1 MFSFFDGNKRILK
14 QIIEADKSL
23 SPILACYEK
32 SASVLKKSAF
42 LCFRKDAESH
52 DILTMD
58 FYNQY
63 SSTKDM
69 ILTLLKNNNTVYKVD
84 ESKIGVALSF
94 IYFNMTMA
102 LFNNGCCCSSSLKF
116 KKALDSYDA
125 CIGVFNETNS
135 YLKRYAPQ
143 YLKLWETTMLDNY
156 TSSVLNKGNIL
167 KREYNLLVDA
177 FNTYAEIAFLSTN
190 KAEFVSY
197 VNNLDDEN
205 EKNRLEEHYRE
216 YMDLTKPVQ
225 ETIDKAG
232 AKWVELLYII
242 SRKPKN
248 SCNIGWQN
256 INCPAIQ
263 VEYNMRNKKL
273 GETIGNVIPFN
284 AVTDKAYEEGFF
296 NVASLGSVSGGEF
309 DHFFQVTKNQKDI
322 YYLVS
327 LGYY

>member
-1 MFSFFDGNKRILK
+1 MSF
-14 QIIEADKSL
+14 
-23 SPILACYEK
+23 Y
-32 SASVLKKSAF
+32 
-42 LCFRKDAESH
+42 
-52 DILTMD
+52 
-58 FYNQY
+58 
-63 SSTKDM
+63 
-69 ILTLLKNNNTVYKVD
+69 
-84 ESKIGVALSF
+84 
-94 IYFNMTMA
+94 
-102 LFNNGCCCSSSLKF
+102 
-116 KKALDSYDA
+116 
-125 CIGVFNETNS
+125 
-135 YLKRYAPQ
+135 
-143 YLKLWETTMLDNY
+143 
-156 TSSVLNKGNIL
+156 
-167 KREYNLLVDA
+167 A